1 MGGGNKS
8 RHHPVKLDTPRRLP
22 PIRKDVTMMRLF
34 ALLLGLTGLFG
45 TTATLAQSAPRTAVF
60 AGGCFWCM
68 EGPFEKLAG
77 VSEVVSGY
85 AGGRTVNPTYE
96 QVTAGG
102 TGHTEVVRVS
112 YDPAKVS
119 YATLLE
125 IYWRNVDPFDG
136 GGQFCDRGASYRP
149 EIFVA
154 TEDERRIA
162 EQSKT
167 ALEQRFG
174 RPIAVRIT
182 AATPFYAAEGYHQDY
197 YLRNPLRYKYYRN
210 GCGRDA
216 RLDKVW
222 GAEAR
227 GDRVAAVR
235 RDARSKQKE

>member
-1 MGGGNKS
+1 MKPTS
-8 RHHPVKLDTPRRLP
+8 
-22 PIRKDVTMMRLF
+22 
-34 ALLLGLTGLFG
+34 ALLLALLGLLVPSL
-45 TTATLAQSAPRTAVF
+45 APAQSPPAAAPRTAVF

-68 EGPFEKLAG
+68 EGPFEKLVG
-77 VSEVVSGY
+77 VSDVVSGY

-136 GGQFCDRGASYRP
+136 GGQFCDRGPSYRP

-154 TEDERRIA
+154 NDEERRLA
-162 EQSKT
+162 EQAK
-167 ALEQRFG
+167 ANLEKRFG
-174 RPIAVRIT
+174 KPIAVRIT
-182 AATPFYAAEGYHQDY
+182 TAMPFYAAEAYHQDY
-197 YLRNPLRYKYYRN
+197 YLRNPLRYRYYRS
-210 GCGRDA
+210 GCGRDN

-222 GAEAR
+222 GPEAR
-227 GDRVAAVR
+227 GDAVPAAR
-235 RDARSKQKE
+235 RDSPGKQ

>member
-1 MGGGNKS
+1 M
-8 RHHPVKLDTPRRLP
+8 KLT
-22 PIRKDVTMMRLF
+22 F
-34 ALLLGLTGLFG
+34 ALLLAAVGLLGSSLAPAQ
-45 TTATLAQSAPRTAVF
+45 ATPSQSTPPPAPRTAVF

-77 VSEVVSGY
+77 VAEVVSGY
-85 AGGRTVNPTYE
+85 AGGRTANPSYE

-102 TGHTEVVRVS
+102 TGHAEVVRVS

-154 TEDERRIA
+154 TEEERRLA
-162 EQSKT
+162 EQSKA
-167 ALEQRFG
+167 ALEKRFG
-174 RPIAVRIT
+174 KSIAVRIT
-182 AATPFYAAEGYHQDY
+182 QATPFYAAEGYHQDY
-197 YLRNPLRYKYYRN
+197 YLRNPLRYKYYRS
-210 GCGRDA
+210 GCGRDN
-216 RLDKVW
+216 RLEKVW

-227 GDRVAAVR
+227 GDRVAAAR
-235 RDARSKQKE
+235 RTTSGKQ

>member
-1 MGGGNKS
+1 MKVVS
-8 RHHPVKLDTPRRLP
+8 
-22 PIRKDVTMMRLF
+22 
-34 ALLLGLTGLFG
+34 ALLLGLLGLLG
-45 TTATLAQSAPRTAVF
+45 PGLLPAQSTAPAAQRSAVF

-68 EGPFEKLAG
+68 EGPFEKLVG

-96 QVTAGG
+96 QVTGGG
-102 TGHTEVVRVS
+102 TGHAEVVRVS

-154 TEDERRIA
+154 NDEERRLA
-162 EQSKT
+162 EQSK
-167 ALEQRFG
+167 ASLEKRFG
-174 RPIAVRIT
+174 KPFAVRIT
-182 AATPFYAAEGYHQDY
+182 TATPFYAAEAYHQDY
-197 YLRNPLRYKYYRN
+197 YLRNPLRYRYYRS
-210 GCGRDA
+210 GCGRDN

-227 GDRVAAVR
+227 GDAVPAAR
-235 RDARSKQKE
+235 RDSPGKQ